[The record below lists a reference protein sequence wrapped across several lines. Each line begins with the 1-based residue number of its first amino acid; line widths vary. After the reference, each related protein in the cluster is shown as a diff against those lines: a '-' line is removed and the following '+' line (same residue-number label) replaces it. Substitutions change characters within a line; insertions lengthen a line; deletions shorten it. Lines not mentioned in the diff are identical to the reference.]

1 MLHATQ
7 TYKAN
12 VAMSSSH
19 LDVCV
24 VCSITLLAY
33 TSIFFK

>member
-24 VCSITLLAY
+24 GM
-33 TSIFFK
+33 